1 LSTVDSTQ
9 PLSESDENV
18 DIVDTRF
25 LQAMTLD
32 SQFAIMP
39 ESVWSVRS

>member
-9 PLSESDENV
+9 PLSESDENTET
-18 DIVDTRF
+18 VDTHS

-32 SQFAIMP
+32 SQFAAMQ
-39 ESVWSVRS
+39 ESVCSAHS

>member
-9 PLSESDENV
+9 PLSESNANV
-18 DIVDTRF
+18 ETVDMDF
-25 LQAMTLD
+25 VAEEILD
-32 SQFAIMP
+32 SQFAAVP

>member
-9 PLSESDENV
+9 PLSESDENTET
-18 DIVDTRF
+18 VDTRF

-32 SQFAIMP
+32 SQFAAMQ
-39 ESVWSVRS
+39 ESVWFAHS